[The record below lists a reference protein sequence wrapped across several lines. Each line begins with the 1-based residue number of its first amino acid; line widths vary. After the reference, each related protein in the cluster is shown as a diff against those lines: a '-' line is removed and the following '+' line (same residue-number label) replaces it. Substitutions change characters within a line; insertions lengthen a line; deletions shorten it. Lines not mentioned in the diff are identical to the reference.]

1 MKQLYGVIGNPIG
14 HSLSPVM
21 HNDAFE
27 HLNMNAH
34 YHAFLV
40 KEEVLGEAVRVLKAL
55 GISGFN
61 VTTPHKVAI
70 MDYLDEIDPLAKQIG
85 AVNTVVHKDGKL
97 IGYNTDG
104 IGFVRALQSISSEP
118 LQEKH
123 ILLLGAGGAS
133 RAIYFSLAD
142 VGVKE
147 IDVANR
153 TVDKAKELIAACTA
167 TVNSVALSLEKAT
180 EEQGN
185 YDIIIQTT
193 TIGMHPC
200 VEHTPLQISSLKKG
214 TIVSDIIYNPF
225 ETKILC
231 EAKAQGAMIQNGIDM
246 FVYQGA
252 LAFEMWTGRVPN
264 IDRMKQLVIRKLGG

>member
-27 HLNMNAH
+27 HLNMDAH

-40 KEEVLGEAVRVLKAL
+40 EEEVLGEAVRGLKAL

-70 MDYLDEIDPLAKQIG
+70 MEYLDEIDPLAMQIG

-118 LQEKH
+118 LQGKR

-142 VGVKE
+142 IGVKE

-153 TVDKAKELIAACTA
+153 TVDKAEELIAACKAHVT
-167 TVNSVALSLEKAT
+167 SVALSLEKAT
-180 EEQGN
+180 EEQEN

-193 TIGMHPC
+193 TIGMHPY
-200 VEHTPLQISSLKKG
+200 VEHTPLQICSLKK
-214 TIVSDIIYNPF
+214 
-225 ETKILC
+225 ERL
-231 EAKAQGAMIQNGIDM
+231 
-246 FVYQGA
+246 YQ
-252 LAFEMWTGRVPN
+252 
-264 IDRMKQLVIRKLGG
+264 I